1 MALAL
6 HKILQDG
13 SVAHEDFTRA
23 AWERAMGDASLL
35 RFGAHPP
42 EDCHDPVERLREKL
56 GRRVELVKES
66 KAAPP
71 AAEEIV
77 KFAIE
82 LIAWPP
88 ETLLTPQFLS
98 QMTGMCVDDCK
109 SILAAPRRELPPEE
123 VKPLVDKDGQL
134 RLF

>member
-1 MALAL
+1 MLIH
-6 HKILQDG
+6 HKVMLDG
-13 SVAHEDFTRA
+13 STVHEDFTRNSWEA
-23 AWERAMGDASLL
+23 AMHDPSVARHWGHAPD
-35 RFGAHPP
+35 
-42 EDCHDPVERLREKL
+42 DCHDPVERLWEKL

-66 KAAPP
+66 KVAPP
-71 AAEEIV
+71 AAEETV